1 MRHTVLYISLPS
13 LLSPPQ
19 RPLCIVVE
27 GGGGEGEY
35 PAGPSVEER
44 AVTARFAS
52 LFKAFRSWERRK

>member
-1 MRHTVLYISLPS
+1 MEVS
-13 LLSPPQ
+13 
-19 RPLCIVVE
+19 
-27 GGGGEGEY
+27 GGGGGGEY